1 MYEAK
6 KALMR
11 EQAEYVKKASES
23 SLQSKPQTRRKS
35 QDSSRVE

>member
-11 EQAEYVKKASES
+11 EQQEYVKKASES
-23 SLQSKPQTRRKS
+23 SLQSKPKRRKS